1 MKKKSL
7 AALSMCAVM
16 ALSLTSCGFGAPKTP
31 ADMFEAYQ
39 KAIEDTGYSVD
50 GGINLGIAMDAGGL
64 SIDVPVEL
72 EYEGK
77 FYNGSGHGKM
87 DMSMEFFGQ
96 SANSNVEFYIDADGD
111 KVTQYTNADDAG
123 WSKSDDVSMNFV
135 SSVTDD
141 KIGTLEKVDDTYV
154 ATIPLNE
161 VSETDSF
168 KELFSS
174 MAEDTDMGNLD
185 VSEVLKD
192 ATIVYTFDA
201 KTSQLQSIVMDEFEV
216 DVSKAMEQVN
226 PTSGEM
232 SMTMTMSMEL
242 TFSDYGKIDADDV
255 AILDEVKDGALDQSE
270 LEAAM
275 TEDPILG
282 SGSGSGDIEFPKGA
296 PPANSAAPDEPVDD
310 SKPADSPSSISMSFE
325 GRVLDLPFDYSIL
338 TEAGWKAVDDGEYS
352 FLVMKNDNYD
362 GEIYVYGNDYSGK
375 EADLIAGGVFG
386 IDCSVGGNDKRPDM
400 TIAGLTWGAS
410 DEDVKT
416 ALGEPEYFSSSPYGT
431 SYDYTV
437 KDASA
442 GMEYDISVRVDKS
455 EGLSEIVVRST
466 ND

>member
-201 KTSQLQSIVMDEFEV
+201 KTSQLQ
-216 DVSKAMEQVN
+216 
-226 PTSGEM
+226 
-232 SMTMTMSMEL
+232 MSMEL

-455 EGLSEIVVRST
+455 EGLSEIDVRAT
-466 ND
+466 KD

>member
-1 MKKKSL
+1 
-7 AALSMCAVM
+7 
-16 ALSLTSCGFGAPKTP
+16 
-31 ADMFEAYQ
+31 
-39 KAIEDTGYSVD
+39 
-50 GGINLGIAMDAGGL
+50 
-64 SIDVPVEL
+64 
-72 EYEGK
+72 
-77 FYNGSGHGKM
+77 
-87 DMSMEFFGQ
+87 
-96 SANSNVEFYIDADGD
+96 
-111 KVTQYTNADDAG
+111 
-123 WSKSDDVSMNFV
+123 
-135 SSVTDD
+135 
-141 KIGTLEKVDDTYV
+141 
-154 ATIPLNE
+154 
-161 VSETDSF
+161 
-168 KELFSS
+168 
-174 MAEDTDMGNLD
+174 
-185 VSEVLKD
+185 
-192 ATIVYTFDA
+192 
-201 KTSQLQSIVMDEFEV
+201 
-216 DVSKAMEQVN
+216 
-226 PTSGEM
+226 
-232 SMTMTMSMEL
+232 
-242 TFSDYGKIDADDV
+242 
-255 AILDEVKDGALDQSE
+255 
-270 LEAAM
+270 M

-455 EGLSEIVVRST
+455 EGLSEIDVRAT
-466 ND
+466 KD